1 MSIYVV
7 STAIVTYIFIGGY
20 ECPEVGV
27 DPDGGWEPDEAEQV
41 DHAGAEEGQRPAA
54 HTRVAQPGKGG
65 IEQAPTAYSAKC
77 KLHCL
82 SNLNI
87 LSFWVSYLMV
97 N

>member
-65 IEQAPTAYSAKC
+65 IEQAPTAYSAKVQITLPFELKYS
-77 KLHCL
+77 KLL
-82 SNLNI
+82 GQLLNG
-87 LSFWVSYLMV
+87 
-97 N
+97 